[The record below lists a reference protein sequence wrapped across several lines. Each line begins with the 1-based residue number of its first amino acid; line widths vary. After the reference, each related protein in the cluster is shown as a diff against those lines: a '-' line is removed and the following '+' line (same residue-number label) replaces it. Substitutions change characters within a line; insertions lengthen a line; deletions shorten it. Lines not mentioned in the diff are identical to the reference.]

1 MLAAMG
7 SVPPIVWDGTGA
19 NIRVTDKVP
28 TLSLRLTDP
37 TARATSANPAIVD
50 LGQGAEPAGLA
61 PIVLPPSMEAAL
73 R

>member
-1 MLAAMG
+1 MG

-28 TLSLRLTDP
+28 TLSLGLTDP
-37 TARATSANPAIVD
+37 KERATAANPKIVD
-50 LGQGAEPAGLA
+50 LGAGPEPATLA
-61 PIVLPPSMEAAL
+61 PIVLPPSMEAAI